1 MGAAPR
7 RARLNSVI
15 ERRTLMSDVSRKHAS
30 AERQGVAGLKKHR
43 MKVSS
48 IVFMIYCLV
57 AAGAFGI
64 EEMIPA
70 GGPGLTLTLLIIFP
84 VIWAWPISN
93 MVAEAGSAL
102 PSEGGVYVWVR
113 EAFGEFWGFQA
124 GWWNT
129 VSIYI
134 TNGVYTALVVD
145 YTSQYVEMSETAA
158 FALKIIMILIFTV
171 INLLGIREVGAV
183 SSVLSVLI
191 LIAFA
196 AVTAVGFLNW
206 NQNPMVP
213 YVAPGNSLLEGLS
226 GSAAIC
232 VWMYCGYECISTLAG
247 EVKNPQV
254 IPKGLLLAM
263 PLIALT
269 YVLPTLG
276 GLASVGEWDS
286 WSTDGN
292 ADSVGY
298 ASVLSENLGEVWGYA
313 FLFIAIISQCA
324 IFNTYL
330 ASGSRGFFVLADDK
344 LCPKFLVK
352 VSKKRG
358 VPYVGVISLAIVTAL
373 LAQYDFT
380 TLVMAEV
387 IFILALYIILPLAVI
402 KLRKTIP
409 IEKRKGRYI
418 MPGGKVGLYF
428 FTLLP
433 LVISVI
439 VYYLNGTDY
448 FLIGLVGASTGPVFY
463 LICKWIYGGMTKN
476 NPKLY
481 PLNPRTKL
489 AEGDTFRVGVYSLFT
504 GLMGVTG
511 SFFLSWY
518 EGDWGEEYYAE
529 EAESA
534 FFSDF
539 RWMTDTILYVG
550 IALLVTAAVMFLL
563 GKAVEGKKSR

>member
-1 MGAAPR
+1 MR
-7 RARLNSVI
+7 I
-15 ERRTLMSDVSRKHAS
+15 
-30 AERQGVAGLKKHR
+30 
-43 MKVSS
+43 SS
-48 IVFMIYCLV
+48 IIFMIYCLV

-70 GGPGLTLTLLIIFP
+70 GGPGITLTMLIVFP
-84 VIWAWPISN
+84 LIWAWPISN
-93 MVAEAGSAL
+93 MVAEAGSVL

-145 YTSQYVEMSETAA
+145 YTSQYVEMSDTVA
-158 FALKIIMILIFTV
+158 FALKMIMILIFTAV
-171 INLLGIREVGAV
+171 NLLGIREVGAV

-191 LIAFA
+191 LLAFGTV
-196 AVTAVGFLNW
+196 AVVGLLNW
-206 NQNPMVP
+206 SQNPMTP
-213 YVAPGNSLLEGLS
+213 YIAEDLSLLEGI
-226 GSAAIC
+226 GGAVPIC

-276 GLASVGEWDS
+276 GLASVGRWES
-286 WSTDGN
+286 WSTEGGT
-292 ADSVGY
+292 DSVGY
-298 ASVLSENLGEVWGYA
+298 ATVLAENLGPFWGYA
-313 FLFIAIISQCA
+313 FLFVAIISQCA

-330 ASGSRGFFVLADDK
+330 ASGSRGFFVLADDN
-344 LCPKFLVK
+344 LCPRFLVK
-352 VSKKRG
+352 VGRKRG
-358 VPYVGVISLAIVTAL
+358 VPYVGVLSLAAVTAL
-373 LAQYDFT
+373 LAQYGFK

-402 KLRKTIP
+402 RLRSKIP
-409 IEKRKGRYI
+409 VSQRKGCFV
-418 MPGGKVGLYF
+418 MPGGRLGLYF
-428 FTLLP
+428 FTGLP
-433 LVISVI
+433 LIISFV
-439 VYYLNGTDY
+439 VFYLNGTDY
-448 FLIGLVGASTGPVFY
+448 FLIGIVGASTGPVFY

-476 NPKLY
+476 DPVAY
-481 PLNPRTKL
+481 PLNPRTRL
-489 AEGDTFRVGVYSLFT
+489 APGDTLRLAVYSLT
-504 GLMGVTG
+504 AGLMGLTG

-518 EGDWGEEYYAE
+518 EGDWGPEYYAE
-529 EAESA
+529 EAESV

-539 RWMTDTILYVG
+539 WWMIDALRIVG
-550 IALLVTAAVMFLL
+550 IVLLCIALVLFFVGRV
-563 GKAVEGKKSR
+563 VERKGN

>member
-1 MGAAPR
+1 MAYTG
-7 RARLNSVI
+7 
-15 ERRTLMSDVSRKHAS
+15 AS
-30 AERQGVAGLKKHR
+30 AAVQGVAGLKKHH
-43 MKVSS
+43 MKASS

-70 GGPGLTLTLLIIFP
+70 GGPGVTLTMLIVFP

-93 MVAEAGSAL
+93 MVAEAGSVL
-102 PSEGGVYVWVR
+102 PSEGGVYIWVR
-113 EAFGEFWGFQA
+113 EAYGEFWGFQA

-145 YTSQYVEMSETAA
+145 YISQYVEMTETSA
-158 FALKIIMILIFTV
+158 FVLKLIMILIFTV

-183 SSVLSVLI
+183 SSALSVLI

-196 AVTAVGFLNW
+196 AVAAVGFLNW

-213 YVAPGNSLLEGLS
+213 YVAPGNTLLEGIG
-226 GSAAIC
+226 GSVSIC

-276 GLASVGEWDS
+276 GLASIGGWEN
-286 WSTDGN
+286 WSTEGG

-313 FLFIAIISQCA
+313 FLFVAIISQCA

-330 ASGSRGFFVLADDK
+330 ASGSRGFFVLADDN
-344 LCPKFLVK
+344 LCPRFLVK

-358 VPYVGVISLAIVTAL
+358 VPYVGVISLAAVTAL
-373 LAQYDFT
+373 LAQYGFT

-402 KLRKTIP
+402 KLRKKIP
-409 IEKRKGRYI
+409 VSERAGCYI
-418 MPGGKVGLYF
+418 MPGGKPGLYF

-433 LVISVI
+433 LVISVA
-439 VYYLNGTDY
+439 VFYLNGTDY

-463 LICKWIYGGMTKN
+463 MICKWMYGGMSKN
-476 NPKLY
+476 DPSAY
-481 PLNPRTKL
+481 PVNPRTRL
-489 AEGDTFRVGVYSLFT
+489 AFGDTFRLGIYSLCA
-504 GLMGVTG
+504 GVMGVTG

-518 EGDWGEEYYAE
+518 EGDWGAEYYAE
-529 EAESA
+529 EAESM
-534 FFSDF
+534 FFADF
-539 RWMTDTILYVG
+539 WWMIDAIRYVG
-550 IALLVTAAVMFLL
+550 VALLITAAAMFLL
-563 GKAVEGKKSR
+563 GRSVDTWKKVKKRA